1 MADPVLASCTVAG
14 GAAVEL
20 KLASAWLKA
29 SRTDTVRETKLPPAT
44 TVGAEGVTVRE
55 PMLTRKLC
63 VLTTPV
69 GFVGDGLGHR
79 VDSGRVD
86 GVGVLLQAQLHRHGG
101 SPPTNSR

>member
-1 MADPVLASCTVAG
+1 MLSSCTVP
-14 GAAVEL
+14 V
-20 KLASAWLKA
+20 KPASAWLKA

-69 GFVGDGLGHR
+69 
-79 VDSGRVD
+79 DSLVT
-86 GVGVLLQAQLHRHGG
+86 VSV
-101 SPPTNSR
+101 TV